1 MRQAVSE
8 HDTESQSEH
17 SGSIFGLIW
26 RWRAILGAVVIVT
39 AAIFAG
45 RVAWEKQREGV
56 VRNAASLLTADRI
69 EVIGIPPWITTDLK
83 WQALRNASLDM
94 PLPLD
99 APDLERQLARAFD
112 MHPWVRRVERV
123 ETSHPAAA
131 VVHLICREPVAM
143 VRVEGGLLA
152 VDPETILLPSEDF
165 SAESASKYPVI
176 DGVSTSPR
184 GPVGSPWGDSTVNEA
199 INLIC
204 TLAPEAKKFGLV
216 ECRRVPK
223 EGMTGNWWE
232 LVGSDNLVVLFGS
245 GVGKAGS
252 GEPAAA
258 QKIVRLADLAELH
271 ARGER
276 VDDIDLTKAR

>member
-1 MRQAVSE
+1 VRQAVSE

-26 RWRAILGAVVIVT
+26 RWRAILGAGVIVT

-45 RVAWEKQREGV
+45 RVAWEEQREGV
-56 VRNAASLLTADRI
+56 VRDAASLLTADRI
-69 EVIGIPPWITTDLK
+69 ELIGVPPWITTDLK

-131 VVHLICREPVAM
+131 VVRVICREPVAM

-152 VDPETILLPSEDF
+152 VDRETILLPSDDF
-165 SAESASKYPVI
+165 TAESAAKYPVV

-184 GPVGSPWGDSTVNEA
+184 GPVGSPWGDPTVDEA
-199 INLIC
+199 VNLIT
-204 TLAPEAKKFGLV
+204 TLAPEANRFGLI
-216 ECRRVPK
+216 ECRRVPR
-223 EGMTGNWWE
+223 EGTAGNWWE
-232 LVGSDNLVVLFGS
+232 LVGSDELVVLFGS
-245 GVGKAGS
+245 APGGS
-252 GEPAAA
+252 VAGEPSAAR
-258 QKIVRLADLAELH
+258 KIVRLGDLAELH